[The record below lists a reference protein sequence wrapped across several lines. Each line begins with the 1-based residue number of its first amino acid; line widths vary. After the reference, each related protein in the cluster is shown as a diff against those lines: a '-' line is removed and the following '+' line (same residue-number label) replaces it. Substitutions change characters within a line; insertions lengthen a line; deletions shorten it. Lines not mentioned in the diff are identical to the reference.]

1 MFQITHYANVKDP
14 KVQDVVSLESVL
26 QIIKNGDANLPLIQ
40 SARLVGK
47 SSHLYDTIKTS
58 SLPTFRFNFLFDE
71 SAANNNITEPTGL
84 IYLDCDNTDTV
95 PDSPYILAKWKS
107 LSNIGFGILIK
118 VNGLTLENYTDTYN
132 HLSELT
138 GIFSDSGAR
147 KATQQTVLSHDPN
160 LYYNPDSLLYDC
172 TNTKKVSSLIKE

>member
-1 MFQITHYANVKDP
+1 MFQITKYANVKDR

-26 QIIKNGDANLPLIQ
+26 QTIKDGDINLPLIQ

-47 SSHLYDTIKTS
+47 SSPLYDSIKTS

-95 PDSPYILAKWKS
+95 PDSPYIHA
-107 LSNIGFGILIK
+107 
-118 VNGLTLENYTDTYN
+118 
-132 HLSELT
+132 
-138 GIFSDSGAR
+138 
-147 KATQQTVLSHDPN
+147 
-160 LYYNPDSLLYDC
+160 
-172 TNTKKVSSLIKE
+172 